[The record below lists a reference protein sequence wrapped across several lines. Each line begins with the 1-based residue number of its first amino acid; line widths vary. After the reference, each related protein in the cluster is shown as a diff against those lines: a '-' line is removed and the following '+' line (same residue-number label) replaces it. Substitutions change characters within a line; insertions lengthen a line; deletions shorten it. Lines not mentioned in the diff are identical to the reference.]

1 LSTKLAKF
9 LSYLLHPLFMPVYSF
24 ILVFQYNT
32 YIAFSMPPQVKI
44 ALFTVVIFNTVLMP
58 AFISYVLVKR
68 GTVSSMQMVTKEERL
83 LPFLATTLFFILS
96 SYLLYYIALPR
107 IFFLI
112 ILGATIT
119 VILGFLINTAWK
131 ISVHMMGIG
140 GVLGILMGMA
150 QRMLID
156 LRTPI
161 IVGFLLAGILGT
173 ARLRLEAHTASQ
185 LYIGFG
191 MGFFVEFFLLVR

>member
-1 LSTKLAKF
+1 MSTKLAQF

-32 YIAFSMPPQVKI
+32 YIAFSMPRQVKI
-44 ALFTVVIFNTVLMP
+44 ALFAVLIFNTVLVP

-68 GTVSSMQMVTKEERL
+68 GKVKTMQMVTKEERL
-83 LPFLATTLFFILS
+83 LPFLATALFYILS
-96 SYLLYYIALPR
+96 SYLLYYIPLPR

-112 ILGATIT
+112 LLGATIT
-119 VILGFLINTAWK
+119 VVLGFLINTAWK

-140 GVLGILMGMA
+140 GLLGILMGMS

-156 LRTPI
+156 LRSPV
-161 IVGFLLAGILGT
+161 IVGFLLAGVLGT
-173 ARLRLEAHTASQ
+173 ARLRLEAHTATQ

-191 MGFFVEFFLLVR
+191 LGFFVEFFLLVR

>member
-1 LSTKLAKF
+1 
-9 LSYLLHPLFMPVYSF
+9 MPAYSF
-24 ILVFQYNT
+24 ILVLKFNT
-32 YIAFSMPPQVKI
+32 YINFSMPVQVKT
-44 ALFTVVIFNTVLMP
+44 ALFTVLILNTVLIP
-58 AFISYVLVKR
+58 AFISYRLVKK
-68 GTVSSMQMVTKEERL
+68 GNVNSIEMHTKEERL

-96 SYLLYYIALPR
+96 TYLLYYIPLPR

-112 ILGATIT
+112 LLGATIT
-119 VILGFLINTAWK
+119 VILGFIINTGWK

-156 LRTPI
+156 LRTPV

-173 ARLRLEAHTASQ
+173 ARLKLEAHTQGQ
-185 LYIGFG
+185 LYIGFLL
-191 MGFFVEFFLLVR
+191 GFFVEFFLLVR